1 MFKTAGEENIKISD
15 QVKFVLDTKDGEGCL
30 RTPYKITNATIY
42 FVNREFT
49 DPAATEYQKETVD
62 ASLNEQYETLKRYI
76 CSKAKKNVRA
86 STNQEITLF
95 GEQTID
101 GIGVKEGDRVLVKD
115 QSDKETNGI
124 YVVMSSSWSRSEDAN
139 STEKVT
145 NGMYVF
151 VDEGID
157 NISTGWVLDSANV
170 ILSSSSL
177 DFLRFSSPSD
187 PVAAPTEKSLES
199 LRLLK
204 ARLDGSKMS
213 SQFFYKEA
221 VAVKVFGGYTD
232 PETNEMFPA
241 WLNPQMVPY
250 ELKTKTER
258 DNILVPYESGNEVVE
273 GKFVLEWD
281 TNGCREG
288 DYFICWSWMPN
299 LAGDVVSAHMFFSLD
314 GSTLVTTSIPTHFTN
329 PNKYETLLERYT
341 PDMFKTVI
349 SDADL
354 TPKVM
359 RGLNGAV
366 AAGFTSLEDMAN
378 QIIDLLDSNAT
389 HEQLLP
395 LLANMFNLNLKSS
408 DPTLWRRQIKKAI
421 PNFKKKGS
429 VVGLKEAFS
438 DAGMKFLKITKLWQ
452 IVSKYTFQEHFD
464 YSGSNVFDLSK
475 NIVLDL
481 GITAEGDSDFGL
493 WLRKAGSEWEDL
505 KPEVA
510 PAGWSDLYVTFS
522 NGQMTW
528 VGGELKEGDSIRV
541 LYKTRQIPSGERN
554 IEEYIRQLPLMDD
567 RDERNQAY
575 PLKNWNTRLIEE
587 DDDLFDLLVPVRHP
601 LADPIIWGRIRTE
614 FPYSENA
621 YNMEEYN
628 GSKRDSMDPC
638 DIDKEFVD
646 PCGQCQS
653 SKYSLDLEVESLS
666 DESLQEAKRVSEEFM
681 PMHAVIHS
689 FNFSGSVSEFIKPNE
704 EKIEALVTYAAED
717 VILAGEGQHV
727 FNRDM
732 DKREM
737 QNIKRN
743 ALADMTIAITNASGI
758 MRNKRVVLQ
767 PSGIST
773 EDDLNDPLFK
783 NKTQVFE
790 AININTEYPDL
801 DPFESENLLEVLG
814 KTVKNYTISNFS
826 RNSAEIYG
834 TVDDMSVGP
843 LFEYRISNKI
853 TDLNVDITQS
863 NRITFS
869 DENADFWMLGITTQ
883 HDVDEGLSDSAV
895 WAFKH
900 QDKEYAVQNIMPDG
914 SLLLSEETSIIP
926 ISGWEL
932 SDGNKIVK
940 SSISG
945 TKNTASY
952 GFVEINYPVVDV
964 RKVLKIGDYVYIGSP
979 NATRRYKIKSFN
991 TGSENGFYIEDYS
1004 DGSVGGENIKVY
1016 RRVMENKV
1024 GQFGYEGIVLDA
1036 ESDIEK
1042 DLSISN
1048 GVNKNPD
1055 NIRSD
1060 NVRENFLV
1068 LFDQKYYSIA
1078 EIDGSTLILNGPM
1091 ESFTLDGQNATFS
1104 IYKFSK
1110 RGLSVAE
1117 RQIPSVP
1124 GNVFEFVDRSGKG
1137 TIKVSQD
1144 NALAGTLTMLNS
1156 ANSGET
1162 VDMVGQNENIEFQI
1176 EYREEI

>member
-1 MFKTAGEENIKISD
+1 MTKTAGEENIKVSD
-15 QVKFVLDTKDGEGCL
+15 RVRFVLETKDGDGCL

-49 DPAATEYQKETVD
+49 DPTATEYQNETVD
-62 ASLNEQYETLKRYI
+62 ASLKEQYETLKRHI
-76 CSKAKKNVRA
+76 CSKTKKNVRV
-86 STNQEITLF
+86 STTEEIALF

-101 GIGVKEGDRVLVKD
+101 GIGLVEGDRVLVKD
-115 QSDKETNGI
+115 QSDKRANGI
-124 YVVMSSSWSRSEDAN
+124 YVVMNGSWARSEDAN
-139 STEKVT
+139 STDKVT
-145 NGMYVF
+145 NGMYAF
-151 VDEGID
+151 VDEGIA

-170 ILSSSSL
+170 VLGSSSL
-177 DFLRFSSPSD
+177 NFLRFSSPLD
-187 PVAAPTEKSLES
+187 PVEAPTENSLE
-199 LRLLK
+199 RLKFLK
-204 ARLDGSKMS
+204 ARLDNSKTT

-221 VAVKVFGGYTD
+221 VAAKVFGGYTD
-232 PETNEMFPA
+232 PETNELFPA
-241 WLNPQMVPY
+241 WLNPQMVPN
-250 ELKTKTER
+250 ELKTKTES
-258 DNILVPYESGNEVVE
+258 DNILVPYESENEIVE

-281 TNGCREG
+281 TNGHREG

-299 LAGDVVSAHMFFSLD
+299 LAGDIVSAHMFFSLD
-314 GSTLVTTSIPTHFTN
+314 GSTLVTTSMPTHFTN
-329 PNKYETLLERYT
+329 PNKYETLLDRYT
-341 PDMFKTVI
+341 PDMFSTAI
-349 SDADL
+349 SDTDI

-366 AAGFTSLEDMAN
+366 AAGFTSLENMAN

-429 VVGLKEAFS
+429 VVGLKEALS

-464 YSGSNVFDLSK
+464 YSGSNVFNLSR

-481 GITAEGDSDFGL
+481 GITPEGDSDFGL
-493 WLRKAGSEWEDL
+493 WIRKAGSEWENL
-505 KPEVA
+505 KPDVA
-510 PAGWSDLYVTFS
+510 PAGWSELYVTFS

-528 VGGELKEGDSIRV
+528 IGDQLQEGDSIRV
-541 LYKTRQIPSGERN
+541 SYKTRQIPSGERN

-567 RDERNQAY
+567 RDERKQVY
-575 PLKNWNTRLIEE
+575 PPKNWNTRLIEE
-587 DDDLFDLLVPVRHP
+587 DDDLFDLLIPVRHP
-601 LADPIIWGRIRTE
+601 LADPIVWGRIRTE

-621 YNMEEYN
+621 YNMDEYN

-638 DIDKEFVD
+638 DIDKEFMD

-666 DESLQEAKRVSEEFM
+666 DESLQEARRVSEEFM
-681 PMHAVIHS
+681 PMHAVVHS
-689 FNFSGSVSEFIKPNE
+689 FNFSGSVNEFVKPNE

-717 VILAGEGQHV
+717 VLLAGEGQHV

-732 DKREM
+732 DRREM
-737 QNIKRN
+737 QNVKRN

-773 EDDLNDPLFK
+773 EDDLNNPSFK

-790 AININTEYPDL
+790 ANNINTQYPDL

-814 KTVKNYTISNFS
+814 NTVKNYTISDFS
-826 RNSAEIYG
+826 KNSAEIYG

-853 TDLNVDITQS
+853 ADLNVDITQS

-869 DENADFWMLGITTQ
+869 DEDADFWMLGITTQ
-883 HDVDEGLSDSAV
+883 HDVDQGLSTSSV
-895 WAFKH
+895 WAFRH
-900 QDKEYAVQNIMPDG
+900 QDKEYAVQNVMPDG
-914 SLLLSEETSIIP
+914 SLLLDGGSSISP

-932 SDGNKIVK
+932 SDGTKVVK
-940 SSISG
+940 SSVSG
-945 TKNTASY
+945 TKTTTNY
-952 GFVEINYPVVDV
+952 GLVEINYPDV
-964 RKVLKIGDYVYIGSP
+964 NMRETLEIGDYVYIGWPST
-979 NATRRYKIKSFN
+979 TRRYKIKSFK
-991 TGSENGFYIEDYS
+991 TGGENGFYIEGYNE
-1004 DGSVGGENIKVY
+1004 GSVGGENIKIY
-1016 RRVMENKV
+1016 RRIMENKV

-1036 ESDIEK
+1036 ESDMEK

-1048 GVNKNPD
+1048 GANKNPD

-1060 NVRENFLV
+1060 NIKENFLV

-1078 EIDGSTLILNGPM
+1078 EIDGSTLTLNGPM
-1091 ESFTLDGQNATFS
+1091 ESFTLSGQNATFS

-1110 RGLSVAE
+1110 RSLSVAE

-1124 GNVFEFVDRSGKG
+1124 GNSFEFIDRSGKG

-1156 ANSGET
+1156 ANSGER
-1162 VDMVGQNENIEFQI
+1162 VDVVGQNENIEFQI
-1176 EYREEI
+1176 EYREEP